1 MAFDAVAYL
10 ESLFTTPAAT
20 AGRGVGTE
28 LLMPTPLAD
37 SGIGP
42 DDLPGDWR
50 CVFEERAAIMEY
62 HGELPRELA
71 EAKALTETVRLM
83 EAEEMKKAEEFMECG
98 SDWR

>member
-1 MAFDAVAYL
+1 MSVDL
-10 ESLFTTPAAT
+10 EIVRRLVQLEPY
-20 AGRGVGTE
+20 E
-28 LLMPTPLAD
+28 LS
-37 SGIGP
+37 SGIMV

-83 EAEEMKKAEEFMECG
+83 AVRRDEEL
-98 SDWR
+98 

>member
-1 MAFDAVAYL
+1 MSVDL
-10 ESLFTTPAAT
+10 EIVRRLVQLEPY
-20 AGRGVGTE
+20 E
-28 LLMPTPLAD
+28 QP
-37 SGIGP
+37 SGIAV

-83 EAEEMKKAEEFMECG
+83 EAEKSEEY
-98 SDWR
+98 

>member
-1 MAFDAVAYL
+1 MQFNAVTFL
-10 ESLFTTPAAT
+10 EDLYEPT
-20 AGRGVGTE
+20 AW
-28 LLMPTPLAD
+28 LD
-37 SGIGP
+37 P

-83 EAEEMKKAEEFMECG
+83 EAEKK
-98 SDWR
+98 

>member
-1 MAFDAVAYL
+1 MSVYL
-10 ESLFTTPAAT
+10 EIVRRLVQLAPY
-20 AGRGVGTE
+20 E
-28 LLMPTPLAD
+28 LLA
-37 SGIGP
+37 GIAV

-83 EAEEMKKAEEFMECG
+83 EAEKK
-98 SDWR
+98 